1 MNHAAVRDYME
12 TNMSAPVIRISATSD
27 IASLQA
33 VWRLFETVAVGHVF
47 QTHGFISAW
56 CAHIAPAEGVEPIV
70 VTGTAEDGKLLY
82 LLPLGI
88 RRKLGARTVEWLGG
102 DQADYLGGLFDSEY
116 LARLSADGTAFDA
129 FVDGFV
135 EAIGGADLLHFTK
148 MPADYRGTPNPF
160 LQAKTYPNAN
170 GAHATRLEPDW
181 DTYYKSKRKSGW
193 RRTDRSK
200 ERQLAELGDLSFV
213 IADDAA
219 KVDEILDTLFEQ
231 KREGL
236 ARIGVDDMF
245 APTGVR
251 DFYRQF
257 AHDSLEGMGCAQ
269 ISAYYCGDR
278 IAAANYGL
286 VFGDTYYYVL
296 HSYDL
301 DTFADKS
308 PGRQLMYRLM
318 QWSFD
323 NNLTLFDFT
332 IGDEAYKDKWCEV
345 SLDLVDAAMPL
356 TSTGN
361 VTSGAFRLWER
372 AKRQIKNDETLW
384 SAAVGVRKA
393 LLNLK
398 RG

>member
-1 MNHAAVRDYME
+1 MNYAPVRDLME
-12 TNMSAPVIRISATSD
+12 TNMSAPEVQVSATND
-27 IASLQA
+27 IASLETA
-33 VWRLFETVAVGHVF
+33 WRQFEAAAVGHVF
-47 QTHGFISAW
+47 QTYGFVSAW
-56 CAHIAPAEGVEPIV
+56 CAHIAPAEGIEPV
-70 VTGTAEDGKLLY
+70 FVTGATEDGRLLY

-88 RRKLGARTVEWLGG
+88 RRKLGSRTVEWLGG
-102 DQADYLGGLFDSEY
+102 DQADYLGGLFDADY
-116 LARLSADGTAFDA
+116 LARLSANRTAFDA
-129 FVDGFV
+129 FVAGFV

-181 DTYYKSKRKSGW
+181 DTYYKSRRKSGW

-219 KVDEILDTLFEQ
+219 RLDEILDTLFDQ

-245 APTGVR
+245 APPGVR
-251 DFYRQF
+251 DFYRQL
-257 AHDSLEGMGCAQ
+257 AHDSLADKGSAQ
-269 ISAYYCGDR
+269 ISALYCGDR

-286 VFGDTYYYVL
+286 IFGDTYYYVL

-301 DTFADKS
+301 DAFADKS

-323 NNLTLFDFT
+323 NGLTLFDFT

-356 TSTGN
+356 TAKGN
-361 VTSGAFRLWER
+361 VSSGAFRLWER
-372 AKRQIKNDETLW
+372 TKRQIKNNETLW

-393 LLNLK
+393 LLSLK